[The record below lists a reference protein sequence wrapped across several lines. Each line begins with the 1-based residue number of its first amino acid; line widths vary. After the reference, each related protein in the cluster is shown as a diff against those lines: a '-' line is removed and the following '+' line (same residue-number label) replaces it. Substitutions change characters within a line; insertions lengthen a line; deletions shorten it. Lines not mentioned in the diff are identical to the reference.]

1 MFQRLRN
8 LALIGVVLI
17 AIAAVLRVVTTPQQ
31 TASAQANTAAQDT
44 ARVERGDV
52 AVTVSATGSIEANQS
67 VSLSFATT
75 GVVKSI
81 NVQEGDHVRKG
92 QTLATLDTTSAQDA
106 LLLAQAAVTAQEIAL
121 RALTDKPRQVDIDV
135 YQAALSVAQA
145 QLKEASSGTSKTTA
159 QISALKVEIAKNA
172 LWQTELTRDANDQK
186 KAALQNDPRTAAQAA
201 NMPTDQQNN
210 ANIQA
215 SDYDV
220 QIAQVQAD
228 ASKSSGGSA
237 SSIVSAQAS
246 VTAAQVA
253 LDNLLNG
260 GDKDD
265 IAQAQA
271 NLKSAQHAL
280 DSAKA
285 DLAKTS
291 LIAPFDGVV
300 ATINLNVGET
310 APTSDAVVMLDT
322 SNFYVDVP
330 IDETDISQVE
340 VGQSV
345 TLTTD
350 ALPGVTIIGKVA
362 QIAAT
367 STLSG
372 NVVTYTVRI
381 SIDPT
386 DQPLRSAMSTTATII
401 TQKAD
406 QVLRVLNRYITTNS
420 STGKSFVNVRQP
432 DGTFKAVEVTLGLRN
447 GAHTEIKS
455 GLSEGDV
462 ITSGSGTQ
470 TSGSTTT
477 SGGAGGPGGIGIPLG
492 GAGGPPPR

>member
-1 MFQRLRN
+1 MFTRLRN

-17 AIAAVLRVVTTPQQ
+17 AIAGVARMITTPQQ
-31 TASAQANTAAQDT
+31 TVSAQSGSATQDT
-44 ARVERGDV
+44 AKVERGGV

-67 VSLSFATT
+67 VSLSFVTT
-75 GVVKSI
+75 GVVKTI
-81 NVQEGDHVRKG
+81 NVREGDHVRKG

-106 LLLAQAAVTAQEIAL
+106 LLLAQAAVSSQEIAL
-121 RALTDKPRQVDIDV
+121 RALTDKPRQVDINV
-135 YQAALSVAQA
+135 YQAALDVAKA
-145 QLKEASSGTSKTTA
+145 QLKESSSGTSAITN
-159 QISALKVEIAKNA
+159 QINAVKVESAKNT
-172 LWQTELTRDANDQK
+172 LWQTELTRDASNQQK
-186 KAALQNDPRTAAQAA
+186 TKLASDPRTAQQAA

-220 QIAQVQAD
+220 QIAQAQAA
-228 ASKSSGGSA
+228 ASKSSGGSVSGIA
-237 SSIVSAQAS
+237 SAQAA
-246 VTAAQVA
+246 VTSAQVA

-291 LIAPFDGVV
+291 LVAPFDGVV

-345 TLTTD
+345 TLTVD
-350 ALPGVTIIGKVA
+350 ALPGKAITGKVA
-362 QIAAT
+362 QIATT

-381 SIDPT
+381 NIDPT
-386 DQPLRSAMSTTATII
+386 DQPLRSAMSTTATIT
-401 TQKAD
+401 TQQAN

-447 GAHTEIKS
+447 GTYTEIKS

-462 ITSGSGTQ
+462 VTSGATTQ

-477 SGGAGGPGGIGIPLG
+477 SGGAGRPGGVGIPLG
-492 GAGGPPPR
+492 GAGGSPLH